1 MAMTQYYVA
10 STIDGFIADE
20 NDQLD
25 WLLQFGFDA
34 FRESY
39 DNFLANVGALV
50 MGATTYEFI
59 LGQDPE
65 RWDYSDRPTWVLTH
79 RTLPRIPGGD
89 ITFASD
95 EDIAGLH
102 GALLSAAAGK
112 NLWIVGGGNVAAQFA
127 NLGLIDELVVTFM
140 PIVLGSGKRLLPV
153 GSVAGPLQLLR
164 TSSFDNGA
172 LELTYRM

>member
-1 MAMTQYYVA
+1 MTLTQYYVA

-20 NDQLD
+20 SDRLD

-39 DNFLANVGALV
+39 DNFLADVGSLV

-59 LGQDPE
+59 LGEDPQ
-65 RWDYSDRPTWVLTH
+65 RWEYGDRPAWVLTH
-79 RTLPRIPGGD
+79 RDLPPIPGGT
-89 ITFASD
+89 ITFTAD
-95 EDIAGLH
+95 NDIAGLH
-102 GALLSAAAGK
+102 EQLVAAADGK
-112 NLWIVGGGNVAAQFA
+112 NVWVIGGGDVAAQFA
-127 NLGLIDELVVTFM
+127 NLGLIDELVVTIM
-140 PIVLGSGKRLLPV
+140 PIVLGSGKPLLPV
-153 GSVAGPLQLLR
+153 DSVTGPLKLLR